1 MQMVFTIFFVLPTNN
16 GSKSTFYWNFIG
28 STFIV
33 ATWAT

>member
-1 MQMVFTIFFVLPTNN
+1 MQMVFTIFFVFPTNN

-28 STFIV
+28 K